1 MVVGFVSG
9 TGAGLVETFVRSTA
23 GGCGVIIVCLVS
35 NDSDVWAPRFGVSC
49 ALMVAVGLVFADEL
63 CNMSRS
69 DLAEASGESAEEVT
83 FSTESDA
90 GLVLKESKLNPPT
103 HPRKRASAN
112 DNTPV
117 IIVMADRVTSRTGAT
132 RSRLS
137 ILISRSHAN
146 AASGVV
152 DIAWAIGGASEPLF
166 KFAVPLL
173 VAEGTVLSRPLEEA
187 NEPAVKFCER
197 SGSIGHLEAAS
208 A

>member
-9 TGAGLVETFVRSTA
+9 TGEGLVETFVRSTA
-23 GGCGVIIVCLVS
+23 G
-35 NDSDVWAPRFGVSC
+35 NDSEAWAPRFELSC
-49 ALMVAVGLVFADEL
+49 ALMLAVALVFADEP
-63 CNMSRS
+63 CTVSRF
-69 DLAEASGESAEEVT
+69 DLAEASGGSAEEVT

-117 IIVMADRVTSRTGAT
+117 IIVMADRVTSRPGATAT

-152 DIAWAIGGASEPLF
+152 
-166 KFAVPLL
+166 AV
-173 VAEGTVLSRPLEEA
+173 T
-187 NEPAVKFCER
+187 
-197 SGSIGHLEAAS
+197 
-208 A
+208 